1 MSDTDRISGHTKT
14 IALIGTPVEHSLSPA
29 MHNTAFEHN
38 GLDYAYLAYDIAS
51 PEQVPAVIEG
61 MKVMGFAGANVTM
74 PYKTLAVKYMDELSP
89 AAELMQAVNT
99 IVFEHGMAIGHNTDG
114 AGFVRNIE
122 NHGIDYKG
130 NQVTIVGAGGAGSA
144 IFTQL
149 ALDGAGTI
157 NVFNRKDDFFEATA
171 QRLSKLGEK
180 TGCNITLFDLADKD
194 ALEKSVAGSVLFIN
208 ATRVGMGSLAD
219 ESVLDEKYMHE
230 GLAVADTVYDPR
242 ETKLIKDAKAKGLVT
257 APGLGMLLS
266 QAAIGEELWTGHA
279 MPVELI
285 EEKFF
290 N

>member
-1 MSDTDRISGHTKT
+1 MSETDRISGHTKT

-51 PEQVPAVIEG
+51 PEKVPAAIEG
-61 MKVMGFAGANVTM
+61 MKVMGFKGANVTM
-74 PYKTLAVKYMDELSP
+74 PYKTTTVQYMDELSP

-99 IVFEHGMAIGHNTDG
+99 IVFEDGMAIGHNTDG

-130 NQVTIVGAGGAGSA
+130 KQVTIVGAGGAGSA

-171 QRLSKLGEK
+171 ARLSKLGEK
-180 TGCNITLFDLADKD
+180 TGCAITLHDLNDSD
-194 ALEKSVAGSVLFIN
+194 ALQQSVADSVLFIN

-219 ESVLDEKYMHE
+219 QSVLDPQYMHE

-266 QAAIGEELWTGHA
+266 QAAIGEELWTGEA
-279 MPVELI
+279 MPVDLI